1 MSIQASILNV
11 VLLVKN
17 GTPQLA
23 AKLLNV
29 NDKAD
34 ATLMVADCVD
44 LLEKH
49 EFAALHN
56 ALREETKNKEPIDL
70 VLISNDDAL
79 ELVQYAHRRG

>member
-1 MSIQASILNV
+1 MSIKATILNV

-29 NDKAD
+29 NNKVD

-49 EFAALHN
+49 EFVSLRD
-56 ALREETKNKEPIDL
+56 ALREETKNKEDGDL
-70 VLISNDDAL
+70 VIFSDADAL

>member
-1 MSIQASILNV
+1 MSIKATILNV

-29 NDKAD
+29 NNKVD
-34 ATLMVADCVD
+34 ATVMVADCVD

-49 EFAALHN
+49 EFVSLRD
-56 ALREETKNKEPIDL
+56 ALREESKNKEEHDL
-70 VLISNDDAL
+70 VLLNNSEAL